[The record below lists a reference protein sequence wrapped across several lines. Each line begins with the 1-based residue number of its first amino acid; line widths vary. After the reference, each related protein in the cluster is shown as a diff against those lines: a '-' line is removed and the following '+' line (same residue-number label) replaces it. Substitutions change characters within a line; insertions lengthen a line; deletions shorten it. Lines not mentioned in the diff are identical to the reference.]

1 MASARKVIMMSND
14 LNKNQ
19 ARSPI
24 GFTPWASLTYPQK
37 FTLVALIFALSLL
50 AFLPMILEQNERIEN
65 YGRKEAQGNTY
76 LDLVW
81 NLSTDLQSLHI
92 ASIEIGN
99 QAEGQSAG
107 EAQVDY
113 TNALFKVEADIL
125 ALESANQQYAEPL
138 GIDRA
143 LPEIISKWSTLK
155 NALQARSASEIE
167 AGFTSLES
175 SIDNLIKETGD
186 KSYLILDPDLDTYY
200 LMDTVLLNMPENK
213 ALMFKIWQIS
223 NEAAINKDLSSEK
236 QFELSALISQL
247 KANLTRLEQ
256 NLQTSIANN
265 PNGEIEPIISQ
276 AQYDYLASIQSF
288 INLVNTYLSDSQ
300 ANQLSPV
307 VLKASYAG
315 ARAADEAFYTSAS
328 QALGNGIETRI
339 QFLSLRLSIS
349 ILLATLSILVAYVIG
364 SRIMRG
370 ISLPLLNLLEATQR
384 LTTGDMN
391 TRLPVI
397 SNDEAG
403 QVAKAFNILVEEV
416 KSSREILQLRAME
429 LERRS
434 TELEAI
440 AEVAR
445 DISVIRDLN
454 TMLSVASSLIRE
466 RFDFHHTGI
475 YLMDERNEYLIL
487 RAASGPSSQALL
499 EQGFKL
505 KNGGTSVIGSVAQTG
520 QAQIAMF
527 SEHGSSLSKNIL
539 LPETKSEIGF
549 PLRGK
554 SLIIG
559 VLDIQSSDEKAF
571 TKREIQIFQILA
583 DQLSAAIDNA
593 QLVQQVEGTINQL
606 NVSNRIQTKRNWDAT
621 LAQQNLGYE
630 YDGFQ
635 IQAVPQNLPPEL
647 MKQLEDG
654 KPIILKQGSANHNGG
669 RAAQNTLMVP
679 LLLSGQVIGVIGLE
693 RDNPDLGWTNEEISI
708 AEAAANRAAITL
720 ENARLLEES
729 QRRALKER
737 TISESTARI
746 STALS
751 VENILS
757 ITAEELERVIGDSGV
772 VLQIKADDASSFQE

>member
-1 MASARKVIMMSND
+1 MGPAQKVMPMNND
-14 LNKNQ
+14 LKNNQ
-19 ARSPI
+19 VRSTI
-24 GFTPWASLTYPQK
+24 GITTWANLTYSQK
-37 FTLVALIFALSLL
+37 FTLVALIFALSLF
-50 AFLPMILEQNERIEN
+50 AFLPMILEQNKRIEN
-65 YGRKEAQGNTY
+65 YGRKESQGNAY
-76 LDLVW
+76 LGLLW
-81 NLSTDLQSLHI
+81 NLSTDLKSLHI
-92 ASIEIGN
+92 ASIEIEN
-99 QAEGQSAG
+99 EAQGQSAG
-107 EAQVDY
+107 DAHVDF

-125 ALESANQQYAEPL
+125 ALETANQQYAEPL
-138 GIDRA
+138 GINDN
-143 LPEIISKWSTLK
+143 LPQIINQWSTLK
-155 NALQARSASEIE
+155 NALQDRSTSDIE
-167 AGFTSLES
+167 AGFATLES
-175 SIDNLIKETGD
+175 SIDDLIKDTGD

-213 ALMFKIWQIS
+213 NLMFEIWRIS
-223 NEAAINKDLSSEK
+223 NEAAINQELSSER
-236 QFELSALISQL
+236 QFELSALLSQL

-265 PNGEIEPIISQ
+265 PNGEIEPTISQ
-276 AQYDYLASIQSF
+276 TQLDYLASTQSF
-288 INLVNTYLSDSQ
+288 INLVNTYLSDPQS
-300 ANQLSPV
+300 NQLSPV
-307 VLKASYAG
+307 ALKASYSG
-315 ARAADEAFYTSAS
+315 ARTANEAFYTSAS
-328 QALGNGIETRI
+328 QALGDGIAARI
-339 QFLSLRLSIS
+339 QSLSFRLILS
-349 ILLATLSILVAYVIG
+349 ILLAALSILVAYILG

-384 LTTGDMN
+384 LTSGDMN
-391 TRLPVI
+391 TRLPAI

-403 QVAKAFNILVEEV
+403 QVAKAFNILVEEL
-416 KSSREILQLRAME
+416 KNSREILQLRAEE

-434 TELEAI
+434 TELETI

-445 DISVIRDLN
+445 DISIIRDLN
-454 TMLSVASSLIRE
+454 TMLNVASSLIRE

-487 RAASGPSSQALL
+487 RAASGSSSQALL

-505 KNGGTSVIGSVAQTG
+505 KNVRTSLVGTVAQTG

-527 SEHGSSLSKNIL
+527 SEHGNSLPKNIL
-539 LPETKSEIGF
+539 LPETRSEIGF

-559 VLDIQSSDEKAF
+559 VLDIQSSNEKAF

-593 QLVQQVEGTINQL
+593 QLVQQVEGTISQL
-606 NVSNRIQTKRNWDAT
+606 NVSNRVQTKRNWDAT
-621 LAQQNLGYE
+621 LAQQTLGYE

-635 IQAVPQNLPPEL
+635 IQAVPQNLPYEL

-654 KPIILKQGSANHNGG
+654 RAVIIKQEAATDDGGKPAK
-669 RAAQNTLMVP
+669 NTLMIP
-679 LLLSGQVIGVIGLE
+679 LLLTGQVIGVIGLE
-693 RDNPDLGWTNEEISI
+693 RDNPDVNWTNEEITI

-751 VENILS
+751 VENILG

-772 VLQIKADDASSFQE
+772 VLQIKTDDAASSLE